1 MIVAIVIFQ
10 PAYSLP
16 KYFQLLAVWCA
27 LVFGAPAAAQEL
39 RLTIDD
45 IQSPAFAL
53 KGIAARLA
61 LAPHTTLD
69 LTIAEATLQGR
80 VWQKLAIHCPEA
92 RVETDRIECR
102 RGWLEMG
109 ERLPLAFTYRPRA
122 RSLSVTLSPETDERW
137 QAQLDW
143 RQGPLTATLEVKN
156 GKAARLN
163 PWLPGNSPRFSQG
176 VFDLNGKWEAARRLD
191 LGAAVRNAAFS
202 DAAGTRAGEKLAG
215 NIALHAEQ
223 RDEWRWQ
230 ASAVWRE
237 GEVFWQPF
245 YLPAA
250 ARTLSASGTL
260 NAQWLKIAQAS
271 AQLAGIGDIAFSAN
285 WDRAQGRFDQL
296 HVEARDLALAG
307 LYSSLLKPLLGDGVL
322 GKLAVSGSAS
332 GALEIKDA
340 RLAQL
345 RMTVQDGAAR
355 HEAGLFALA
364 GVKADAAWDRTQPT
378 QARVQAGSGELRGLP
393 LGAFN
398 LQATLSPDRVQ
409 IEPVVVPIL
418 DGALALDGVVATHHA
433 GQWAWEMS
441 GALRPISME
450 SFTRMLKWPVMHG
463 TLSGVI
469 PKVSYANQGLRV
481 EGALLF
487 RLFDGTA
494 VMKDVRVADLLGLA
508 PRVQATIEMRKLDL
522 DLLTRAFSFGSM
534 QGRLDVDVSDL
545 ELANWRPV
553 RFDAR
558 VASSPGDYPRK
569 ISQRAVQ
576 NISSIGGAGGGAAI
590 QASFLRF
597 FDQFGYRQIGLS
609 CRLVRDVCEMDGI
622 EAAPHG
628 YVIVKGG
635 GIPALSVIGYNRR
648 VGWNELLTRIGRVM
662 QGNKP
667 IVQ

>member
-1 MIVAIVIFQ
+1 M
-10 PAYSLP
+10 S
-16 KYFQLLAVWCA
+16 YFRFLGLCCA
-27 LVFGAPAAAQEL
+27 LVFGGHAAAQEL
-39 RLTIDD
+39 RLTMDD
-45 IQSPAFAL
+45 IQSPTFDL
-53 KGIAARLA
+53 KGIEARLA
-61 LAPHTTLD
+61 LAPRTTLD
-69 LTIAEATLQGR
+69 LTIAQATLQGH
-80 VWQKLAIHCPEA
+80 VWQRLAIHCPDAFVEA
-92 RVETDRIECR
+92 DRIECR

-109 ERLPLAFTYRPRA
+109 ERLPLAFVYRPRA
-122 RSLSVTLSPETDERW
+122 RSLSITLSPETNERW

-143 RQGPLTATLEVKN
+143 RQGPLTAKLEVKN
-156 GKAARLN
+156 GKTTRLN
-163 PWLPGNSPRFSQG
+163 PWLPEHSPRLSQG
-176 VFDLNGKWEAARRLD
+176 VFDLSGKWEAARRLD
-191 LGAAVRNAAFS
+191 LSAAVRNAAFS

-215 NIALHAEQ
+215 NLALHAEQ

-250 ARTLSASGTL
+250 ARTVSASGTL

-271 AQLAGIGDIAFSAN
+271 AQLAGIGDIAFSAT
-285 WDRAQGRFDQL
+285 WDRARGRLDQMQA
-296 HVEARDLALAG
+296 EARDLALAG

-332 GALEIKDA
+332 GALEVKDA

-364 GVKADAAWDRTQPT
+364 GVNADAAWDRILPT

-393 LGAFN
+393 LGGFH

-450 SFTRMLKWPVMHG
+450 RFTRMLKWPVMHG
-463 TLSGVI
+463 ALSGVI

-508 PRVQATIEMRKLDL
+508 PRVQANIEMRNLDL

-534 QGRLDVDVSDL
+534 QGRLDVDVNDL

-558 VASSPGDYPRK
+558 VASSPGDYLRK

-597 FDQFGYRQIGLS
+597 FDQFGYQRIGLS
-609 CRLVRDVCEMDGI
+609 CRLARDVCEMDGI